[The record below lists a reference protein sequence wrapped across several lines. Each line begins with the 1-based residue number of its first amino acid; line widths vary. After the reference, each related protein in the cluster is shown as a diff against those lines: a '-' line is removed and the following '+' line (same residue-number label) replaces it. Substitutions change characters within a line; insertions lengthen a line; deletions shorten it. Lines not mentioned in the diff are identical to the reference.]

1 MSEPEVTSYEIG
13 EEVYCHAF
21 GHWYKGTVKK
31 FGRTKIHIEYTSGSG
46 KTRIKPC
53 SPDQI
58 SKDKPEGKRGGRRAR
73 YIERVDEPEMVRQEH
88 QISQIDAMRLISAF
102 QVLSWPSGFY
112 RGTTHKR
119 AREVIEEVIGIRL
132 KRNAKPDRSNP
143 PEDLQGYVDWASNPD
158 LQHPIY
164 PDEESGLL
172 PGSPLPSSTS
182 A

>member
-1 MSEPEVTSYEIG
+1 MSEPKVTSYEID
-13 EEVYCHAF
+13 EEVYCLAF

-46 KTRIKPC
+46 TTRVKPC
-53 SPDQI
+53 SYDQV
-58 SKDKPEGKRGGRRAR
+58 SKEKPAGGRAKRRKR
-73 YIERVDEPEMVRQEH
+73 YIEREPPEMVRQEH
-88 QISQIDAMRLISAF
+88 QITHIDAWRLISAF

-132 KRNAKPDRSNP
+132 KRSAKPDRSNP
-143 PEDLQGYVDWASNPD
+143 PDSLQGYIDWASNPD

-164 PDEESGLL
+164 PDE
-172 PGSPLPSSTS
+172 SPSSPSPSSLPSS
-182 A
+182 